1 MGFFK
6 RFIKAITNPATII
19 TAVAVVALGPAGFFA
34 HSFSMATFATT
45 VAITAAAS
53 ATLQALAPTPNLPS
67 FTDFTTEAQN
77 RTQMIKQPTVA
88 RRVIYG
94 EVRVSGVLGFIEST
108 NDDKFLHMIILLAGH
123 EVNQIGNVFVNDL
136 QVTLDGNGNV
146 TAPSQYAN
154 KIRILKHLGSD
165 AQSADSTLISES
177 NGKWTDQH
185 RLRGVAYIYARLEF
199 DRDAFPRGI
208 PNISALVQGKKVF
221 DPRTSSTGFSRNP
234 ALCVRDYLTD
244 TKYGFGASSTEINDS
259 TFIASANACDEDVTD
274 SNGTTLDRYTIN
286 GTFETKGA
294 PKQIIANMLTSCGGL
309 VTFSNGKFRMKVAEY
324 STPSITLVE
333 GDLRSAVTIQTKRS
347 KRDNYNAVKGIF
359 APSENN
365 FIATDYPAFT
375 SSTFQTEDG
384 GQRQFLDLDL
394 PFTTNSNTAQRLA
407 KIALFRN
414 RQQVTIST
422 TVSLKGFQLD
432 VGDTVFVTLSRY
444 GFTNKVFE
452 VAEWSMAIL
461 EENGSPAFGVNLALR
476 ETNSAVYDFNPNLDE
491 RTFLQDNTT
500 LPDPF
505 TVAVPSLSVSDKLQ
519 TFNEEAIT
527 VLVANVTSTQP
538 DVLNFEVQ
546 AKKSTDSTFINLGQS
561 SANEYELLNVED
573 NVLFDVRARAVT
585 RFATS
590 SFVTAQHQVVG
601 KSAPPADVTN
611 FSVNIVNTEAHLSWT
626 PTTDLDLSH
635 YRIRHA
641 RETTGATYS
650 NSIDLIRKVSRP
662 ANTAVVPAM
671 TGTYFIKSV
680 DKLGNDSVNATS
692 SVAIIENIKEL
703 NVVQTV
709 TESPS
714 FAGTKTSCVVNSDNQ
729 LVLST
734 STLFDSTSGN
744 FDDQTGL
751 FDGGGGNLAT
761 TANYDFNTVVDLTS
775 VFTSRVTA
783 NINVVRL
790 DLSGLLFD
798 NILGNFDDRAGFFD
812 GQANEFDTTNVELQ
826 IATTEGDP
834 SSATFGSFQ
843 KFYTGD
849 YKARGLKFRAV
860 LTTEDQNAS
869 PAITSLSVT
878 VDMPDRI
885 VAEND
890 IASTTSSSGKA
901 ITFTPAFK
909 SLQGVGISAQNLAS
923 GDYYVITSK
932 SATGFTITFKDSS
945 NAVVNRTFDYVAKG
959 FGELVA

>member
-1 MGFFK
+1 M
-6 RFIKAITNPATII
+6 
-19 TAVAVVALGPAGFFA
+19 
-34 HSFSMATFATT
+34 
-45 VAITAAAS
+45 
-53 ATLQALAPTPNLPS
+53 
-67 FTDFTTEAQN
+67 
-77 RTQMIKQPTVA
+77 
-88 RRVIYG
+88 
-94 EVRVSGVLGFIEST
+94 
-108 NDDKFLHMIILLAGH
+108 
-123 EVNQIGNVFVNDL
+123 
-136 QVTLDGNGNV
+136 
-146 TAPSQYAN
+146 
-154 KIRILKHLGSD
+154 
-165 AQSADSTLISES
+165 
-177 NGKWTDQH
+177 
-185 RLRGVAYIYARLEF
+185 
-199 DRDAFPRGI
+199 
-208 PNISALVQGKKVF
+208 
-221 DPRTSSTGFSRNP
+221 
-234 ALCVRDYLTD
+234 
-244 TKYGFGASSTEINDS
+244 
-259 TFIASANACDEDVTD
+259 
-274 SNGTTLDRYTIN
+274 
-286 GTFETKGA
+286 
-294 PKQIIANMLTSCGGL
+294 
-309 VTFSNGKFRMKVAEY
+309 
-324 STPSITLVE
+324 
-333 GDLRSAVTIQTKRS
+333 
-347 KRDNYNAVKGIF
+347 
-359 APSENN
+359 
-365 FIATDYPAFT
+365 
-375 SSTFQTEDG
+375 
-384 GQRQFLDLDL
+384 
-394 PFTTNSNTAQRLA
+394 
-407 KIALFRN
+407 
-414 RQQVTIST
+414 
-422 TVSLKGFQLD
+422 
-432 VGDTVFVTLSRY
+432 
-444 GFTNKVFE
+444 
-452 VAEWSMAIL
+452 
-461 EENGSPAFGVNLALR
+461 
-476 ETNSAVYDFNPNLDE
+476 
-491 RTFLQDNTT
+491 
-500 LPDPF
+500 
-505 TVAVPSLSVSDKLQ
+505 
-519 TFNEEAIT
+519 
-527 VLVANVTSTQP
+527 ANVTSTQP

-901 ITFTPAFK
+901 ITFSPAFK